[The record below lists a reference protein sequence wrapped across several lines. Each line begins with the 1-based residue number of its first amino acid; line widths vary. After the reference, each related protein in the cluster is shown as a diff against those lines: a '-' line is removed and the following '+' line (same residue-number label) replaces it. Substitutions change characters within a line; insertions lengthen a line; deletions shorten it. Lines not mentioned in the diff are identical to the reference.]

1 MDLLAACED
10 LAANVAAF
18 DVTED
23 NLYAYISDDD
33 LEMWQTLFGLSPGLA
48 FNTIKAWRADFTR
61 LAISEEAWLLVREAK
76 MAEGYNKESYEF
88 SLWRELM
95 ILKDSRTS
103 INSLEAK
110 DEKAKYLLQLK
121 VDPSSMTEHLDL
133 MRCLPKKQIIL
144 TGLDDYGNKA
154 EFCLLNGSQKVE
166 FLQAM
171 SKKRPFYKPT
181 MIRASV
187 AAKELSST
195 SLYPTLGIST
205 TFPQFRL
212 DSDPLECGSTSDSS
226 SFFRPAQNEYPVWYF
241 FYGTLTDPSKLS
253 RVIGLSKKHHVVYG
267 RAIVRRGRLCTLD
280 GKYLSL
286 VDADEDSKVDGWAY
300 QIKNQDEEDSLRV
313 YETGVY
319 EVVRC
324 TIEFA
329 NETDV
334 NVQGLTFR
342 LVDGLFGPD

>member
-23 NLYAYISDDD
+23 DLYVYVSEDD
-33 LEMWQTLFGLSPGLA
+33 LEMWQMLFGFSSSLA

-88 SLWRELM
+88 SLWRAQM

-103 INSLEAK
+103 INNSEAK
-110 DEKAKYLLQLK
+110 DEEAKYLLQLK
-121 VDPSSMTEHLDL
+121 TDPTSMTEYLDL
-133 MRCLPKKQIIL
+133 MRCLPKEHTIL

-154 EFCLLNGSQKVE
+154 EFCLLTGSQKVE

-181 MIRASV
+181 MIRTSV
-187 AAKELSST
+187 AAKDLSLT

-205 TFPQFRL
+205 TFPQFRP
-212 DSDPLECGSTSDSS
+212 DNHHLECASTSDSTS
-226 SFFRPAQNEYPVWYF
+226 LFRPAQNEYPVWYF

-253 RVIGLSKKHHVVYG
+253 RVIGLNKEHPVVYE
-267 RAIVRRGRLCTLD
+267 RATIRRGRLCTLD

-286 VDADEDSKVDGWAY
+286 VDAGEHSKVDGWAY

-324 TIEFA
+324 TIELA
-329 NETDV
+329 NKPDAK
-334 NVQGLTFR
+334 VQGLTFR